1 METRDNS
8 SIVKA
13 VSKRLIT
20 QRPRRKR
27 IGGRDV
33 RIKNTA
39 SASNAKPRKV
49 SLVHGGSSRKALY
62 DPLDKRT
69 VEHRF
74 CFERKQ
80 ALLAHLAGNATVL
93 EQELVEQEARLAM
106 LARIAWVAIEQG
118 NLLADDGLAPAAEA
132 YVRLTREQRAVMQLL
147 GIQRRTEL
155 VPDLQSY
162 LSSTHAEQ
170 R

>member
-1 METRDNS
+1 M
-8 SIVKA
+8 
-13 VSKRLIT
+13 
-20 QRPRRKR
+20 RKR
-27 IGGRDV
+27 IDGRDQ
-33 RIKNTA
+33 RAKNSA
-39 SASNAKPRKV
+39 SARNAKPRKV

-93 EQELVEQEARLAM
+93 AQELVEQEARLAM
-106 LARIAWVAIEQG
+106 LARIAWVAIDQG
-118 NLLADDGLAPAAEA
+118 NLLAEDGLAPAAEA

-147 GIQRRTEL
+147 GIERRSKP
-155 VPDLQSY
+155 VPDLANY
-162 LSSTHAEQ
+162 LGSTHAGE